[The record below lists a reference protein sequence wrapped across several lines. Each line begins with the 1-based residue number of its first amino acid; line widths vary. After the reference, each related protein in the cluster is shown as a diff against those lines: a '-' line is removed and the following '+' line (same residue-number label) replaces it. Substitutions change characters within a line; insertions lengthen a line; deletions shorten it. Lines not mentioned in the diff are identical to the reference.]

1 MLAGITGKWTFKF
14 TIFHVNVT
22 SVIYKILARYRSSRN
37 KYAQVVVL
45 GTVSNKGKNQKYE
58 AVGTKYNRQ
67 IVEICKIDTSNKQ
80 IHDNLLKLQAWYIH
94 FSIRGEVRL
103 ISCAKHSLLV
113 NWCGH
118 ANLCFQHVSTI
129 PGLVIVG

>member
-1 MLAGITGKWTFKF
+1 MLKQK
-14 TIFHVNVT
+14 
-22 SVIYKILARYRSSRN
+22 

-58 AVGTKYNRQ
+58 AVGKAPKYNRQ

-94 FSIRGEVRL
+94 FSIRDYGKL
-103 ISCAKHSLLV
+103 A
-113 NWCGH
+113 
-118 ANLCFQHVSTI
+118 
-129 PGLVIVG
+129 